1 MVKVSIRV
9 QSGAARFVVAV
20 QAESVERAVRIVEV
34 RYSASS
40 VRVSGLDVLSS
51 DGRDARTRIDG
62 SWQIHA
68 LAA

>member
-9 QSGAARFVVAV
+9 QSGAARFDVAV

>member
-9 QSGAARFVVAV
+9 QSGAARFDVAV
-20 QAESVERAVRIVEV
+20 RAESVERAVRLVEE

-62 SWQIHA
+62 SWQTHA

>member
-9 QSGAARFVVAV
+9 QSGAARFDVAV
-20 QAESVERAVRIVEV
+20 RAESVERAVRLVEG

-40 VRVSGLDVLSS
+40 VRVSGLDVLS
-51 DGRDARTRIDG
+51 GDARTRIDG
-62 SWQIHA
+62 SWQTHA

>member
-9 QSGAARFVVAV
+9 QSGAARFDVAV
-20 QAESVERAVRIVEV
+20 QAESVERAVRLVEG

-40 VRVSGLDVLSS
+40 VRVSGLDVLS
-51 DGRDARTRIDG
+51 GDARTRIDG
-62 SWQIHA
+62 SWQTLA

>member
-9 QSGAARFVVAV
+9 QSGAARFDVAV

-40 VRVSGLDVLSS
+40 VRVSGLDVL
-51 DGRDARTRIDG
+51 
-62 SWQIHA
+62 
-68 LAA
+68 